1 MQAAAVAG
9 WLVGHYGATRGC
21 GRRVLIAAAG
31 LAAEAFSAAAL
42 WALVV
47 ASVIFVLGL
56 ATIVPAII
64 GLVGS
69 RGRSSRAGAL
79 AVNGMVGLRR
89 RLLRSARSPASD
101 WLRWPEES
109 CPSHPYDVAPREQR
123 DAPGISL
130 KLGRAEPPCSALRS
144 CFGARRSSGIAG
156 RGRVL

>member
-64 GLVGS
+64 GLVG
-69 RGRSSRAGAL
+69 
-79 AVNGMVGLRR
+79 
-89 RLLRSARSPASD
+89 
-101 WLRWPEES
+101 
-109 CPSHPYDVAPREQR
+109 
-123 DAPGISL
+123 
-130 KLGRAEPPCSALRS
+130 
-144 CFGARRSSGIAG
+144 IAG